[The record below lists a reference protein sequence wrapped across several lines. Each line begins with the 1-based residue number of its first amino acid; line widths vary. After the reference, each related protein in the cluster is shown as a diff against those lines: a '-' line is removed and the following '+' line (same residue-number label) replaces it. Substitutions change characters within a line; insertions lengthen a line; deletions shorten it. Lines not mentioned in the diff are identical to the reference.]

1 MVYKLLSC
9 SPNILSGLIRGL
21 TDRKCGLITNKER
34 KCYLQSDLSNVG
46 QCNRL
51 KENWKEKKAN
61 GLTHKLPLTHK
72 TQFSFTTQEN
82 VT

>member
-9 SPNILSGLIRGL
+9 SPNILSDLIRGL
-21 TDRKCGLITNKER
+21 TDRKCGLIAIKQR

-51 KENWKEKKAN
+51 KENRKEKKAN
-61 GLTHKLPLTHK
+61 RLTQKLSLTHKI
-72 TQFSFTTQEN
+72 QF
-82 VT
+82 